1 MQEQQEQQPKPTPH
15 KHADLIREWALD
27 TSRVVQ
33 YRYTSTNEW
42 EDCKDYPAWDKAIQY
57 RFKPEPKPD
66 YHTYAV
72 ILNNSLQV
80 SFAGK
85 PNIKFTFCGET
96 HQLKAAGVL
105 K

>member
-1 MQEQQEQQPKPTPH
+1 MKH

-33 YRYTSTNEW
+33 YKRTSTNEW
-42 EDCKDYPAWDKAIQY
+42 ADCVDRPSWVDSVEY

-66 YHTYAV
+66 YHTYRWAM
-72 ILNNSLQV
+72 
-80 SFAGK
+80 
-85 PNIKFTFCGET
+85 IKLTFDGET
-96 HQLKAAGVL
+96 HQLKAAEVL

>member
-1 MQEQQEQQPKPTPH
+1 MKH

-33 YRYTSTNEW
+33 YRYPSTNDW
-42 EDCKDYPAWDKAIQY
+42 DDCVGRPAWNEAVHY

-80 SFAGK
+80 SFVGK
-85 PNIKFTFCGET
+85 PNIKLTFDGET
-96 HQLKAAGVL
+96 HQLKAAEVL

>member
-1 MQEQQEQQPKPTPH
+1 MKH

-33 YRYTSTNEW
+33 YRYTSANDW
-42 EDCKDYPAWDKAIQY
+42 NDCVDHPAWNEAQQY

-72 ILNNSLQV
+72 ITNNSWQV
-80 SFAGK
+80 SYVGN
-85 PNIKFTFCGET
+85 PNVKFTFDGET
-96 HQLKAAGVL
+96 HQLKAAEVL

>member
-1 MQEQQEQQPKPTPH
+1 MKH

-33 YRYTSTNEW
+33 YRTAGGEWDELVEPSWSTRCE
-42 EDCKDYPAWDKAIQY
+42 Y

-66 YHTYAV
+66 YHTYAA
-72 ILNNSLQV
+72 ILNSSLQL
-80 SFAGK
+80 SYAGK
-85 PNIKFTFCGET
+85 PNVKFTFDGET
-96 HQLKAAGVL
+96 HQLKAAEVL

>member
-1 MQEQQEQQPKPTPH
+1 MKHKPTPH

-33 YRYTSTNEW
+33 YKNKSTNDW
-42 EDCKDYPAWDKAIQY
+42 DNCVALPAWNEAIEY

-66 YHTYAV
+66 YHAYAV
-72 ILNNSLQV
+72 ILNNSFQV
-80 SFAGK
+80 SFVGK
-85 PNIKFTFCGET
+85 PNIKLTFDGET
-96 HQLKAAGVL
+96 HQLKAAEVL

>member
-1 MQEQQEQQPKPTPH
+1 MKH

-33 YRYTSTNEW
+33 YRYTSAYDWDNCV
-42 EDCKDYPAWDKAIQY
+42 DPPAWNEAIQY

-66 YHTYAV
+66 YHTYGLAMNGSV
-72 ILNNSLQV
+72 QINYIS
-80 SFAGK
+80 K
-85 PNIKFTFCGET
+85 PNIKLTFDGET
-96 HQLKAAGVL
+96 HQLKAAEVL

>member
-1 MQEQQEQQPKPTPH
+1 MKH

-27 TSRVVQ
+27 TSKVVQ
-33 YRYTSTNEW
+33 YADSPLGEW
-42 EDCKDYPAWDKAIQY
+42 QDCLAWPAWGECLRY

-72 ILNNSLQV
+72 ILNNSMQV
-80 SFAGK
+80 SFVGK
-85 PNIKFTFCGET
+85 PNIKLTFDGET
-96 HQLKAAGVL
+96 NQLKAAEML

>member
-1 MQEQQEQQPKPTPH
+1 MKH

-33 YRYTSTNEW
+33 YKRTSTNEW
-42 EDCKDYPAWDKAIQY
+42 ADCVDRPSWVDSVEY

-66 YHTYAV
+66 YHTYGSV
-72 ILNNSLQV
+72 PNGSLQINNP
-80 SFAGK
+80 GK
-85 PNIKFTFCGET
+85 PNIKLTFDGET
-96 HQLKAAGVL
+96 HQLKAAEVL

>member
-1 MQEQQEQQPKPTPH
+1 MKH

-33 YRYTSTNEW
+33 YRCTSTKDW
-42 EDCKDYPAWDKAIQY
+42 DDCLDHPAWNEAIQY
-57 RFKPEPKPD
+57 RFKPELKPD
-66 YHTYAV
+66 YCTYAF

-80 SFAGK
+80 SYVGK
-85 PNIKFTFCGET
+85 PNIKLTYDGET
-96 HQLKAAGVL
+96 HQLKAAEVL

>member
-1 MQEQQEQQPKPTPH
+1 MKH

-33 YRYTSTNEW
+33 YRTGSEEW
-42 EDCKDYPAWDKAIQY
+42 EDIQQPSWATNVEY
-57 RFKPEPKPD
+57 RFKPEVKPD

-80 SFAGK
+80 SFVGK
-85 PNIKFTFCGET
+85 PNIKITFDGET
-96 HQLKAAGVL
+96 NQLKAAEVL